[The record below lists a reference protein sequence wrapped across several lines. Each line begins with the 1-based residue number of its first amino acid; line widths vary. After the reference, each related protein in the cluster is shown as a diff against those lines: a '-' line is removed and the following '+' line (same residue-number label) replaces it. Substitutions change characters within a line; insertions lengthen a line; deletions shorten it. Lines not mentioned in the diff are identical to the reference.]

1 MKRIVWQRWDR
12 NIVGGKK
19 NCRRCVVGGGK
30 KCDFRIINAIGYRR
44 LEWMIHVSGLL
55 GTERIYWVIV
65 YRQAYRA
72 FQFRPRS
79 YNYYSRGTH
88 AFHLFSSPLALSYT
102 CHYFLCRSRMQREI
116 LFSWT
121 DSNPRLKTQIR
132 VSKSRSSRETREWKY
147 IPFARGRRGKLEDWI
162 FLFIAQGDIASRYD
176 ATRDL
181 KKKNR
186 TIYAHG
192 WMIRRWQA
200 TIQTMN

>member
-1 MKRIVWQRWDR
+1 MYTRWVIKSDGLNETNSLATMGQKYR
-12 NIVGGKK
+12 WRQKK
-19 NCRRCVVGGGK
+19 LCRRCVVEGGGE

-55 GTERIYWVIV
+55 RTERIYWVIV

-132 VSKSRSSRETREWKY
+132 VSKSRSSRETRE
-147 IPFARGRRGKLEDWI
+147 
-162 FLFIAQGDIASRYD
+162 
-176 ATRDL
+176 
-181 KKKNR
+181 
-186 TIYAHG
+186 
-192 WMIRRWQA
+192 
-200 TIQTMN
+200 